1 MGRGQWEETFDDLVE
16 QVVDYAIIKLDPRGK
31 ILTWNRGA
39 ERVMGYTAEE
49 AVGRSFTMFYP
60 PEDRRTGVPEQLLA
74 AAREDGRV
82 ESAGWRVRKDGTLI
96 WADTILTALHDPDGN
111 LTGYGKVTRDLTE
124 QHELEVALRASEERL
139 RLLVGQVVDYAIIAL
154 DSQGVIETWNRG
166 AEQVKGYTAE
176 EAIGRSFA
184 MFYSEMDRRSGLPTR
199 LLTRAREEGRVE
211 HTGWRVRKDGSRF
224 WGDVII
230 TALLDDDG
238 NLTGYAKVTRDRTDL
253 KALEMAQDAF
263 YAAFNHDFRTPLTA
277 MKGFVDAIR
286 DAHDDEREH
295 LIDRVET
302 SADRL
307 LAMVEGLVH
316 FATQRDGHAELL
328 LADID
333 LAQVVRSAVEDLPDH
348 LEPDRV
354 RVADDVVIARA
365 NGIAMHRVVTNL
377 LVNALKY
384 SHSDTPVH
392 VTFGRPRPGV
402 VRLSVSDH
410 GRGIDPRDIDTI
422 FDEFVRGR
430 LAEDDGGTG
439 VGLASVRE
447 LVEQQDGTI
456 AIDSRV
462 GVGTTVSIELSST
475 RMLKAAAPAQRT
487 ASSPS
492 VSAPMAPPVP
502 PPVPPP
508 VSSPTGQSCT

>member
-1 MGRGQWEETFDDLVE
+1 MVRGAWEESFGDLVE
-16 QVVDYAIIKLDPRGK
+16 QVMDYAIIRLDPQGR

-39 ERVMGYTAEE
+39 ERVKGYTAEE
-49 AVGRSFTMFYP
+49 AVGRSFSMFYP
-60 PEDRRTGVPEQLLA
+60 PEARRAGVPEQLLA
-74 AAREDGRV
+74 TARQDGRV
-82 ESAGWRVRKDGTLI
+82 ESVGWRVRKDGTTF
-96 WADTILTALHDPDGN
+96 WADVVITALHDEDGN

-124 QHELEVALRASEERL
+124 QHELEASLRASEERL

-154 DSQGVIETWNRG
+154 DRDGVILTWNRG
-166 AEQVKGYTAE
+166 AELVKGYTAE
-176 EAIGRSFA
+176 EAIGRSFS
-184 MFYSEMDRRSGLPTR
+184 MFYTEPDRRGGLPGS
-199 LLTRAREEGRVE
+199 LLARAREDGRVE
-211 HTGWRVRKDGSRF
+211 HAGWRVRKDGSRF
-224 WGDVII
+224 WGDVVI
-230 TALLDDDG
+230 TALHDDDG

-277 MKGFVDAIR
+277 IKGFVDAIR
-286 DAHDDEREH
+286 NAEDDERER

-316 FATQRDGHAELL
+316 FATQREGHAELL

-333 LAQVVRSAVEDLPDH
+333 IAHVVRSAVDDLPER
-348 LEPDRV
+348 LEPERV

-384 SHSDTPVH
+384 SDSETPVE

-402 VRLSVSDH
+402 VRISVSDH
-410 GRGIDPRDIDTI
+410 GRGIDPRDVDTI

-456 AIDSRV
+456 EIDTRV
-462 GVGTTVSIELSST
+462 GVGTTVSIDVASPRT
-475 RMLKAAAPAQRT
+475 LKAAAPTQRT
-487 ASSPS
+487 APSPS
-492 VSAPMAPPVP
+492 VSSPVARP
-502 PPVPPP
+502 A
-508 VSSPTGQSCT
+508 SSPAGQSCP